1 MIIPYV
7 CVCVCVSKKVEV
19 NAHRVVR
26 IKNTGNSS
34 STEMES
40 FQSK

>member
-1 MIIPYV
+1 MIIAYI
-7 CVCVCVSKKVEV
+7 CVCVSKKVEV
-19 NAHRVVR
+19 NAHRVVH
-26 IKNTGNSS
+26 IKNTGTSS